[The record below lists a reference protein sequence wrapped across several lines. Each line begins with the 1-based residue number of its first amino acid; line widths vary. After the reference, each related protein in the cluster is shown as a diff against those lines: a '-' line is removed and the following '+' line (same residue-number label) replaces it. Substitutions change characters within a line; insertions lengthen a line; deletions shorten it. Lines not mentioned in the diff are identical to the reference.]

1 MKLITSVEAEVE
13 TEADLTEEKHSEEVV
28 ITEERYIEATAMEED
43 SIIQESQTLI
53 VSPIAEKRTHLMKLD
68 SQVNAP
74 YVRASFIG
82 PDHVRMLMSIRKHK
96 AFQYISISETKIQ
109 DLQHKRKTT
118 RILLYLPA
126 AATFKL

>member
-13 TEADLTEEKHSEEVV
+13 TEADLTEEKHSEEVVITTEEKHSEEVV

-82 PDHVRMLMSIRKHK
+82 PDHVRMLTSIRKHK
-96 AFQYISISETKIQ
+96 AF
-109 DLQHKRKTT
+109 
-118 RILLYLPA
+118 
-126 AATFKL
+126 